1 MSLYEQSAAIAQMNQ
16 WGKAAKPFL
25 FLVDYR
31 GTQTLL
37 LPLDEIDPD
46 HLLYDFSGVTN
57 TAGRPPEPLPLPLQ
71 WSVVPPTPEAYAA
84 AFHTVVHHL
93 KRGDSFLTN
102 LTCRLPLTTNLSLRQ
117 MFHHASARYRLWWD
131 DRLVCFSPE
140 IFVQISEG
148 KIHSFPMK
156 GTLDAHLPNA
166 RALLLDNPKE
176 AAEHATIVDLIRND
190 LSTIAT
196 EVHVARYRYVDTIA
210 THSGALLQ
218 TSSEVVGTLPKDY
231 PARLGTLFF
240 RLLPA
245 GSITGAPKPKTMD
258 IIAAA
263 ETYERGFYT
272 GVMGIFDGRNV
283 DSAVMIRFV
292 DRQPDGTLAFKAG
305 GGITCQSDLVSEYA
319 EVCQKAVLPLDK
331 NFSFSRKN
339 FHK

>member
-31 GTQTLL
+31 GMQTLL

-57 TAGRPPEPLPLPLQ
+57 AAGRPPEPLPLPLQ

-131 DRLVCFSPE
+131 DCLVCFSPE

-190 LSTIAT
+190 LSTIVT
-196 EVHVARYRYVDTIA
+196 EVHVVRYRYVDTIA

-218 TSSEVVGTLPKDY
+218 TSSEVVGTLPEDY
-231 PARLGTLFF
+231 PARLGTLLF

-263 ETYERGFYT
+263 ETYERGHFRRPKCRQRRHDT
-272 GVMGIFDGRNV
+272 LCRPAARRHAGFQGRGRHHLPKRPCERICRSV
-283 DSAVMIRFV
+283 PEGCAAAGQKLPS
-292 DRQPDGTLAFKAG
+292 QPEK
-305 GGITCQSDLVSEYA
+305 
-319 EVCQKAVLPLDK
+319 LPQVG
-331 NFSFSRKN
+331 RKL
-339 FHK
+339 